1 MRRFGYVKFVLEEVK
16 NDFGIEKIFRTSG
29 KMGMRGISSGSFQRT
44 FRAWYRATKRWFRF
58 RLLTAEPRS
67 QLTHR
72 KRSSRS
78 FTDNGRRWGFG
89 KLCLSDD
96 DKLQIGRPRLGA
108 YLFVKDLRKH
118 KRTRRPAQRVMVLP
132 SRRLVDLGPWTG
144 YFLDSGRGPS
154 SSFEADCCFSI
165 SMSIMANESR
175 SYIAAM

>member
-1 MRRFGYVKFVLEEVK
+1 MK

-29 KMGMRGISSGSFQRT
+29 KMGMRGISSGSFQRA

-58 RLLTAEPRS
+58 RLLTAPQS
-67 QLTHR
+67 VTHR

-89 KLCLSDD
+89 KLCLSGD

-108 YLFVKDLRKH
+108 YLFVNDLRKH

-132 SRRLVDLGPWTG
+132 SRRLVDLGLWPG
-144 YFLDSGRGPS
+144 HFLDSGKEPS
-154 SSFEADCCFSI
+154 SSFEACCCFSI
-165 SMSIMANESR
+165 SMSII
-175 SYIAAM
+175 YINKSEFNHPTG